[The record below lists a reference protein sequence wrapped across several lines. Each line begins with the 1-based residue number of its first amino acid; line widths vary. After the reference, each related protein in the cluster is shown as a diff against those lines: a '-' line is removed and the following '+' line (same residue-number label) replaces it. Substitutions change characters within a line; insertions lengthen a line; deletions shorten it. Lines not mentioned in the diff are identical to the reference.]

1 MADDVV
7 NIKIIH
13 GYDEKEG
20 IRWVGAVRE
29 DMCGRCEHK
38 TTETYKVLIAAYQNA
53 FDFSDN
59 LKKLIDFI
67 EGN

>member
-38 TTETYKVLIAAYQNA
+38 TTETYKVLIV
-53 FDFSDN
+53 
-59 LKKLIDFI
+59 LTKMLLISLI
-67 EGN
+67 I